1 MGSMPRPQPAAIRL
15 AGLFALLLTL
25 AGCGSGLASGGD
37 GRAQRRPASAAGC
50 APTVLAT
57 LGGVLRR
64 IYAEGIDSER
74 TASAAHLIE
83 HSAPL
88 RKAIEAG
95 DASAAKAA
103 ARELLATGHMTNL
116 DVTTPRRRL
125 VSVGGAALTPLRG
138 RILGASGGP
147 IATYMTSVWAASG
160 FAAEGSG
167 VAEGLVALRAGG
179 RSVGGTIELPQGPLL
194 PEGSLTHKGVVY
206 QYTSFTGRTYPS
218 GSVQIYLLKPLSAVE
233 ALCGPSDGDTQL
245 ATLRRVASLIY
256 EGERGNRTLV
266 QVRRV
271 QHNAPL
277 LAAVSRRDPAAT
289 RTAVAALLHEHIVRL
304 RVAAGGK
311 VLADDGGPFVLA
323 PVRAELRLPVP
334 SHGVHGRRIG
344 SFVMSI
350 QDDEGY
356 LRLAKRLAGL
366 DVLMFMHGPGGRPR
380 LVKNSLG
387 PGVAGLASIPASGS
401 YIYRGRSFRVFTI
414 DAEAFPSG
422 PLTIRVLVPQPY
434 R

>member
-15 AGLFALLLTL
+15 AGLFAVLLTL
-25 AGCGSGLASGGD
+25 AGCGSGLAGG
-37 GRAQRRPASAAGC
+37 GNARAERTPGSIKGC

-88 RKAIEAG
+88 RKAIETG
-95 DASAAKAA
+95 NASAAKAA
-103 ARELLATGHMTNL
+103 ARELLATGHITNL
-116 DVTTPRRRL
+116 DVTTPRGNL
-125 VSVGGAALTPLRG
+125 VSVGGEALTPLRG
-138 RILGASGGP
+138 RILGASGGT

-179 RSVGGTIELPQGPLL
+179 RALGGTIELPQGPLL
-194 PEGSLTHKGVVY
+194 PEGSLAQKGVVY

-218 GSVQIYLLKPLSAVE
+218 GSVQIYLLKPLSSVE
-233 ALCGPSDGDTQL
+233 ALCGPSDADTQL

-256 EGERGNRTLV
+256 EAERGARTLV

-271 QHNAPL
+271 QRNPAL
-277 LAAVSRRDPAAT
+277 LAAVARRDPAAT
-289 RTAVAALLHEHIVRL
+289 RTAVAALLHQHIVRL
-304 RVAAGGK
+304 RVSAGGK
-311 VLADDGGPFVLA
+311 VLTDDGGPFVLA
-323 PVRAELRLPVP
+323 PVHADLR
-334 SHGVHGRRIG
+334 VHGRRIG

-366 DVLMFMHGPGGRPR
+366 DVLMFMHGVGGPSSKPR

-387 PGVAGLASIPASGS
+387 PGVGGLGSIPANGS
-401 YIYRGRSFRVFTI
+401 YSYRGRSFRVFTI